1 VAILLAGAEGL
12 VRGLNIVMTSM
23 FNAYGFP
30 MIDIFGFDLFMAEKM
45 GYKRKTETGAI
56 KKPQQLTNMP
66 LHQLH
71 QLHQL
76 RQTSVS
82 GGRVIDISELR
93 DWRSSNESRWTF
105 IYPRGCRQK
114 ERRHTGSPWF

>member
-66 LHQLH
+66 LHQLRH
-71 QLHQL
+71 
-76 RQTSVS
+76 TSVS
-82 GGRVIDISELR
+82 GGMVIDISELR

-105 IYPRGCRQK
+105 IHTRGCRQK